1 MNSESIRKAG
11 SQLAPLVR
19 GLFLN
24 EYAVPVVVSAREPD
38 TGAGAIAGSDTAAGA
53 GSVKGAGVAAD
64 TGAGSDARAGN
75 KVRLL
80 FAVPEWFFADEG
92 FDETRAAAI
101 LAEEFSREK
110 HKIGNTASG
119 LSLVLEW
126 DSASLGFQ
134 VWFPEQAAL
143 PDSASTESP
152 FISNPANPNSAIGR
166 EKVVAGKVAVVTGG
180 AQGFGEEIVRGLAAS
195 GAYVFIADMNLDGA
209 TKLAYAINSEHQAHR
224 DKGLPGPAFPI
235 AVNVTDEASVV
246 AMFRAIAGQTGG
258 LDLIVSNAG
267 VLKAGSVLEQDEKSF
282 RFVTDVNYL
291 GFFLIAK
298 HGGQLLRRQ
307 YRTAPRWMTDIIQIN
322 SKSGLAGSNKNGAYA
337 GSKFGG
343 IGLVQSYALELVEY
357 SIKVNAIC
365 PGNFFDGPLWSDPKN
380 GLFVQYLNSGKV
392 PGAAS
397 IADVRAFYEAKVPM
411 KRGTSGKDVMR
422 ALYYLVEQEYE
433 TGQALPVT
441 GGQVMLR

>member
-11 SQLAPLVR
+11 ARLAPLAR

-24 EYAVPVVVSAREPD
+24 EYSVPVVVSVREPD
-38 TGAGAIAGSDTAAGA
+38 ESAGSGAGN
-53 GSVKGAGVAAD
+53 
-64 TGAGSDARAGN
+64 RA
-75 KVRLL
+75 RLL
-80 FAVPEWFFADEG
+80 FAVPEWFFEDEG
-92 FDETRAAAI
+92 FDEKRAAAI
-101 LAEEFSREK
+101 LAEQFAREK
-110 HKIGNTASG
+110 HKIGNTASK
-119 LSLVLEW
+119 LSLVLEGN
-126 DSASLGFQ
+126 SASLSFQ
-134 VWFPEQAAL
+134 IWFPESDAL
-143 PDSASTESP
+143 P
-152 FISNPANPNSAIGR
+152 NQANPNSASGR

-209 TKLAYAINSEHQAHR
+209 TKLAYAINSEHQVHH

-235 AVNVTDEASVV
+235 AVNVTDEASVA

-322 SKSGLAGSNKNGAYA
+322 SKSGLEGSNKNGAYA

-343 IGLVQSYALELVEY
+343 IGLVQSYALELIEY

-411 KRGTSGKDVMR
+411 KRGASGKDVMR